1 MNCRSKIEQIAM
13 EEKKITMEFDLAPFK
28 KAVTDILL
36 QEVKNHVYASRDS
49 YTQSYDVRG
58 FINQVWEEIDLEAI
72 RKEVKEDIQH
82 IIAQTIVNK
91 MQTEIGTDVKAVMSN
106 ASIRDD
112 FKFMLRK
119 MTEELLSTVKNKE

>member
-1 MNCRSKIEQIAM
+1 M
-13 EEKKITMEFDLAPFK
+13 EENKKITMDFDLAPFK

-49 YTQSYDVRG
+49 YTKWYDVRG
-58 FINQVWEEIDLEAI
+58 FIDQVWKEIDTQAI
-72 RKEVKEDIQH
+72 LKEVKDEIQH

-106 ASIRDD
+106 ANVRDD
-112 FKFMLRK
+112 FKYMMRK
-119 MTEELLSTVKNKE
+119 MTEEILKNIK

>member
-1 MNCRSKIEQIAM
+1 
-13 EEKKITMEFDLAPFK
+13 MEFNFAPIK
-28 KAVTDILL
+28 KAIEAILL

-58 FINQVWEEIDLEAI
+58 FINQVWKEIDLEAI
-72 RKEVKEDIQH
+72 RKEVREDIQH

-106 ASIRDD
+106 TTVRDD
-112 FKFMLRK
+112 FKFMLRT
-119 MTEELLSTVKNKE
+119 MTEAILSKVNKI

>member
-1 MNCRSKIEQIAM
+1 M
-13 EEKKITMEFDLAPFK
+13 EKKTILMEFDFAHFK

-49 YTQSYDVRG
+49 YTQAYDVWG
-58 FINQVWEEIDLEAI
+58 FINQVWKEIDLEAI
-72 RKEVKEDIQH
+72 RKEVKEEIQH

-91 MQTEIGTDVKAVMSN
+91 MQTEIGTDVKTVMSN

-112 FKFMLRK
+112 FKYMLRK
-119 MTEELLSTVKNKE
+119 MTEEILNTVK

>member
-1 MNCRSKIEQIAM
+1 M
-13 EEKKITMEFDLAPFK
+13 ENEKKTIIMEFDIAPFK

-49 YTQSYDVRG
+49 YTQAYDVRG
-58 FINQVWEEIDLEAI
+58 FINDVWKEIDLEAI
-72 RKEVKEDIQH
+72 RKEVKGEIQH

-112 FKFMLRK
+112 FKYMLRK
-119 MTEELLSTVKNKE
+119 MTEEILKNVTN

>member
-1 MNCRSKIEQIAM
+1 MDNNM

-36 QEVKNHVYASRDS
+36 QEVKNHVWASRDS

-58 FINQVWEEIDLEAI
+58 FIHQVWKEIDLEAI
-72 RKEVKEDIQH
+72 RKEVKEDVQH

-106 ASIRDD
+106 ATVRDD

-119 MTEELLSTVKNKE
+119 MTEEFLSKIK

>member
-1 MNCRSKIEQIAM
+1 
-13 EEKKITMEFDLAPFK
+13 MEFDLAPFK
-28 KAVTDILL
+28 NAVTNILL

-49 YTQSYDVRG
+49 YAQSYDVRG
-58 FINQVWEEIDLEAI
+58 FVNQVWREIDLEAI

-91 MQTEIGTDVKAVMSN
+91 MQTEIGTDVKAIMSN
-106 ASIRDD
+106 ETVRED

-119 MTEELLSTVKNKE
+119 MTEEILSTVKE

>member
-1 MNCRSKIEQIAM
+1 M
-13 EEKKITMEFDLAPFK
+13 ENEKKTIIMEFDIAPFK

-36 QEVKNHVYASRDS
+36 QEVKNHVYASRES
-49 YTQSYDVRG
+49 YTQAYDVRG
-58 FINQVWEEIDLEAI
+58 FINHVWKEIDLEAI

-106 ASIRDD
+106 ANIRDD
-112 FKFMLRK
+112 FKHMLRK
-119 MTEELLSTVKNKE
+119 MTDEILKNVTN

>member
-1 MNCRSKIEQIAM
+1 MDNNMR
-13 EEKKITMEFDLAPFK
+13 EKTITMEFNFAPIK
-28 KAVTDILL
+28 KAIEAILL

-58 FINQVWEEIDLEAI
+58 FINQVWKEIDLEAI
-72 RKEVKEDIQH
+72 RKEVREDIQH

-106 ASIRDD
+106 TTVRDD
-112 FKFMLRK
+112 FKFMLRT
-119 MTEELLSTVKNKE
+119 MTEAILSKVNKI

>member
-1 MNCRSKIEQIAM
+1 MQGKT
-13 EEKKITMEFDLAPFK
+13 ITMEFNFAPIQK
-28 KAVTDILL
+28 TVEAILL

-58 FINQVWEEIDLEAI
+58 FINQVWKEIDLEAI
-72 RKEVKEDIQH
+72 RKEVREDIQH

-91 MQTEIGTDVKAVMSN
+91 MQTEIGNDVKAVMSN
-106 ASIRDD
+106 TTVRDD

-119 MTEELLSTVKNKE
+119 MTEEILSKIK

>member
-1 MNCRSKIEQIAM
+1 M
-13 EEKKITMEFDLAPFK
+13 ENKTITMEFDFAPFK

-36 QEVKNHVYASRDS
+36 NEVKNHVYASRDN

-58 FINQVWEEIDLEAI
+58 FINQVWKEIDLEAI
-72 RKEVKEDIQH
+72 RKEVREEIQH
-82 IIAQTIVNK
+82 TIAQKIICS

-112 FKFMLRK
+112 FKYMLRK
-119 MTEELLSTVKNKE
+119 MTEEILEKVK